1 MNMNDPLA
9 RSGIVVVD
17 KPAGMTSH
25 DVVARLRSAFST
37 RKVGHAG
44 TLDPMATG
52 VLVAG
57 IERGTK
63 LLAHLVAEDKVYS
76 TTIRLGEATST
87 DDAEGEVVDKHD
99 ASAVSEAAIRAGV
112 DALTGDIMQKPAAV
126 SAIKIGGRRAHELV
140 RAGEEVDIPARPV
153 TVYSFELGE
162 IRRVGDVIDIDA
174 RVHCSSGTY
183 IRSLARD
190 LGAALGVGGHLIA
203 LRRERVGPFSLDDA
217 RTLDALADTPE
228 LSLTM
233 DQALTRGWPVLEV
246 TADEYAALAMGKR
259 LEPRGLRGVH
269 AAVGPDGRAVAL
281 VKEQGKR
288 LATTFVA
295 RPSTL

>member
-1 MNMNDPLA
+1 MNDPLA
-9 RSGIVVVD
+9 TSGIVVVD
-17 KPAGMTSH
+17 KPAGLTSH
-25 DVVARLRSAFST
+25 DVVARLRRFFGT

-63 LLAHLVAEDKVYS
+63 LLAHLVADDKVYE
-76 TTIRLGEATST
+76 TTIRLGQSTTT
-87 DDAEGEVVDKHD
+87 DDAEGDVVDTHD
-99 ASAVSEAAIRAGV
+99 VAEVTEEAIRAAV
-112 DALTGDIMQKPAAV
+112 SNLTGEIMQVPSKV
-126 SAIKIGGRRAHELV
+126 SAIKIDGRRAHELV

-153 TVYSFELGE
+153 TIHAFELGE
-162 IRRVGDVIDIDA
+162 IRHHDGVIDIDA
-174 RVHCSSGTY
+174 RVHCSTGTY
-183 IRSLARD
+183 IRSLGRD

-203 LRRERVGPFSLDDA
+203 LRRHRVGSFTLDDA
-217 RTLDALADTPE
+217 RTLEELEKNAQ
-228 LSLTM
+228 LSLSM
-233 DQALTRGWPVLEV
+233 DDALTRAWPVLDV
-246 TADEYAALAMGKR
+246 TADEYAALSMGKW
-259 LEPRGLRGVH
+259 LEPRGLKGVH

-288 LATTFVA
+288 LATVFVA

>member
-1 MNMNDPLA
+1 MNDPLA
-9 RSGIVVVD
+9 TSGIVVVD

-25 DVVARLRSAFST
+25 DVVARLRRFFGT

-63 LLAHLVAEDKVYS
+63 LLAHLVAEDKVYE
-76 TTIRLGEATST
+76 TTIRLGASTTT
-87 DDAEGEVVDKHD
+87 DDAEGATVDTHD
-99 ASAVSEAAIRAGV
+99 ASGVTDEAIRAEV
-112 DALTGDIMQKPAAV
+112 AKLTGTIMQVPSKV
-126 SAIKIGGRRAHELV
+126 SAIKIDGRRAHELV
-140 RAGEEVDIPARPV
+140 RAGEEVDIPAREV
-153 TVYSFELGE
+153 TIHAFDLGE
-162 IRRVGDVIDIDA
+162 IRGDGEFVDVDA

-183 IRSLARD
+183 IRSLGRD

-203 LRRERVGPFSLDDA
+203 LRRARVGAFSLTDARTLEQLENSAELSLSLDDA
-217 RTLDALADTPE
+217 LIRV
-228 LSLTM
+228 
-233 DQALTRGWPVLEV
+233 WPVLNV
-246 TADEYAALAMGKR
+246 TADEYDALAMGKW
-259 LEPRGLRGVH
+259 LKPRGLKGVH

-281 VKEQGKR
+281 VKEKGKH
-288 LATTFVA
+288 LATVFVA

>member
-1 MNMNDPLA
+1 MNDPLEK
-9 RSGIVVVD
+9 SGIVVVD
-17 KPAGMTSH
+17 KPQGLTSH
-25 DVVARLRSAFST
+25 DVVARLRRFFGT

-63 LLAHLVAEDKVYS
+63 LLAHLVAEDKVYE
-76 TTIRLGEATST
+76 TTIRLGASTTT
-87 DDAEGEVVDKHD
+87 DDAEGEITETHD
-99 ASAVSEAAIRAGV
+99 ASAVTDDAIHEQIAL
-112 DALTGDIMQKPAAV
+112 LTGDIMQVPSKV
-126 SAIKIGGRRAHELV
+126 SAIKIDGRRAHELV
-140 RAGEEVDIPARPV
+140 RAGEEVTIPPRPV
-153 TVYSFELGE
+153 TVHAFDVSE
-162 IRRVGDVIDIDA
+162 IRHHDGVVDIDA

-183 IRSLARD
+183 IRSLGRD

-203 LRRERVGPFSLDDA
+203 LRRTSVGPFSIDDA
-217 RTLDALADTPE
+217 HTLDALEDNAV

-233 DQALTRGWPVLEV
+233 DEALTRSWPVLDV
-246 TADEYAALAMGKR
+246 SADEYAALSMGKW
-259 LEPRGLRGVH
+259 LEPRGLKGVH
-269 AAVGPDGRAVAL
+269 AAVGPDGKAVAL

-288 LATTFVA
+288 LATVFVA

>member
-1 MNMNDPLA
+1 MNDPLA
-9 RSGIVVVD
+9 TSGIVVVD

-25 DVVARLRSAFST
+25 DVVARLRRIFGT

-63 LLAHLVAEDKVYS
+63 LLAHLVAQDKVYE
-76 TTIRLGEATST
+76 TTIRLGAATTT
-87 DDAEGEVVDKHD
+87 DDAEGDVVEKHD
-99 ASAVSEAAIRAGV
+99 ASGVTGDEIRAEAAK
-112 DALTGDIMQKPAAV
+112 LTGAIMQVPSKV

-140 RAGEEVDIPARPV
+140 RSGEEVEIPPREV
-153 TVYSFELGE
+153 TIHSFDLGE
-162 IRRVGDVIDIDA
+162 IRRNGKFVDVDA

-183 IRSLARD
+183 IRSLGRD
-190 LGAALGVGGHLIA
+190 MGTALGVGGHLVA
-203 LRRERVGPFSLDDA
+203 LRRSRVGSFSLDDA
-217 RTLDALADTPE
+217 RTLEQLEDASE
-228 LSLTM
+228 LSLGL
-233 DQALTRGWPVLEV
+233 DEALVRAWPVLDV
-246 TADEYAALAMGKR
+246 TAEEYDALAMGKW

-269 AAVGPDGRAVAL
+269 AAKGPDGRVVAL

-288 LATTFVA
+288 LATVFVA